1 MTVKKKKK
9 KKKKKSKL
17 VECCT
22 GQVIWGNLFQLEIKI
37 VYERKV
43 NCMVIVSVIIKKKFG
58 FSSNTYVL

>member
-1 MTVKKKKK
+1 MTAKKKKK
-9 KKKKKSKL
+9 EKSKV
-17 VECCT
+17 VECCI
-22 GQVIWGNLFQLEIKI
+22 GQVIWGNLFQQEIKI